1 MSNLK
6 SLEELLIQEI
16 KDLFSAEEQLVKA
29 LPKMAK
35 AASDPA
41 LKDAFLTH
49 LDETKVHLD
58 RLERVAQILDDS
70 PNGKICKAMSGLVEE
85 GEDAILENDDIMLK
99 DLALIIAAQKAE
111 HYEISAYGSA
121 KSLAAA
127 LDLEDVVDLLQVTED
142 EESEADSALTSI
154 ADDIMDSFL
163 MEV

>member
-16 KDLFSAEEQLVKA
+16 KDLFSAEEQLVRA

-111 HYEISAYGSA
+111 HYEISGYGSA
-121 KSLAAA
+121 KALAAA
-127 LDLEDVVDLLQVTED
+127 LELEDVVDLLQVTED